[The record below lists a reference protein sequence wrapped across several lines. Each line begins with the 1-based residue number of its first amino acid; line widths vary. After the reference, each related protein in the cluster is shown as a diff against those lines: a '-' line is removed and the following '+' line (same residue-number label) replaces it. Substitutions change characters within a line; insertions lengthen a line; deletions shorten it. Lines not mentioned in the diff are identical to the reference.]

1 MFPSS
6 MTTEPIDI
14 AALQQTARQIR
25 GEVVAMSHRAG
36 AAHLG
41 SALSCIDILVA
52 AYFAVMR
59 IDPSQPA
66 DPLRDRLILS
76 KGHAA
81 SALYATL
88 AARGFFDQEWLK
100 TYGQHGGRLAEQPLP
115 DGVPGV
121 EAATGSLGHGL
132 PLGVG
137 IALAGRIHRR
147 SHRVFVVMSDGE
159 CNEGSVWEAAMFAP
173 AQRLAN
179 LTVIIDYNRW
189 QATGRSDEIM
199 SLSPLPAKWAA
210 FGWRTVEVDGH
221 DVAAL
226 AKAMSDEAGAG
237 NGNSLRPPLAIIAH
251 TVKGRGVSFMED
263 DNNWHYRAPDAA
275 ELEKARAELG
285 LVAAT

>member
-1 MFPSS
+1 MNR
-6 MTTEPIDI
+6 TLDI
-14 AALQQTARQIR
+14 SALESTARHIR
-25 GEVVAMSHRAG
+25 GQVVAMSHRVG

-52 AYFAVMR
+52 AYFGVMR
-59 IDPSQPA
+59 IDPIQPA

-88 AARGFFDQEWLK
+88 AARGFFDEKWLE
-100 TYGQHGGRLAEQPLP
+100 TYGQHGSKLAEQPLP
-115 DGVPGV
+115 NCVPGV

-137 IALAGRIHRR
+137 ISMAGHILQKDY
-147 SHRVFVVMSDGE
+147 RVLVIMSDGE

-173 AQRLAN
+173 AQKLQN

-199 SLSPLPAKWAA
+199 MLSPLAAKWES
-210 FGWRTVEVDGH
+210 FGWRTMEVNGH
-221 DVAAL
+221 DVSAL
-226 AKAMSDEAGAG
+226 IDAMSDQVVEPGD
-237 NGNSLRPPLAIIAH
+237 SEKVHDPRPRAIIAY
-251 TVKGRGVSFMED
+251 TTKGKGVSFMED
-263 DNNWHYRAPDAA
+263 DNNWHYRAPNAD
-275 ELEKARAELG
+275 ELHKARAELG
-285 LVAAT
+285 LLVAG